1 MRRAAPPARPSWRGT
16 RAAYSRSARSGYCSA
31 TVRLL
36 RVLVFG
42 CCQAAVGAYV
52 TTHTRWRTRARTR
65 AGMRV
70 RTRAQA
76 CRHALRGSQV
86 GEAVW
91 SGSEDNAVRIWDKSA
106 APALAPT
113 RRLPPRAH
121 ARVPSDRRRYSG
133 GHCMVPRVAERAAR
147 NRLSRALTAVAQVR
161 ADIEAAQRMGQR
173 HCSRRPAGSLRAAQN
188 GQEGEG

>member
-1 MRRAAPPARPSWRGT
+1 VWESHAPAGAAGATELAGHTGGVLALCEVRILF
-16 RAAYSRSARSGYCSA
+16 GYCSA

-42 CCQAAVGAYV
+42 RCQAAVGAYV

-76 CRHALRGSQV
+76 CRHALRGGSQV

-106 APALAPT
+106 VRRPRPPPAGALRGRTLAYPVT
-113 RRLPPRAH
+113 
-121 ARVPSDRRRYSG
+121 V
-133 GHCMVPRVAERAAR
+133 
-147 NRLSRALTAVAQVR
+147 
-161 ADIEAAQRMGQR
+161 ADI
-173 HCSRRPAGSLRAAQN
+173 AGATVWCP
-188 GQEGEG
+188 G